1 MFDELMLLMI
11 LIVKKLLEHPR
22 KRATENKSRT
32 IQKRKSNK
40 NKTINHIE
48 IFGENVRIE
57 LKLSSYATKLDLKN
71 AAGVDASKLTSKSD
85 LPSLPEIDKV
95 DVGKLKTASADLS
108 KLSNIVNND
117 VEKKAIFDALVAKVN
132 NIDVNGFVLKTKY
145 NTDKS
150 EKKFRK

>member
-1 MFDELMLLMI
+1 MF
-11 LIVKKLLEHPR
+11 
-22 KRATENKSRT
+22 
-32 IQKRKSNK
+32 
-40 NKTINHIE
+40 
-48 IFGENVRIE
+48 
-57 LKLSSYATKLDLKN
+57 SYATKLDLKN
-71 AAGVDASKLTSKSD
+71 ATGVGTSKLTSKSD

>member
-1 MFDELMLLMI
+1 M
-11 LIVKKLLEHPR
+11 
-22 KRATENKSRT
+22 
-32 IQKRKSNK
+32 
-40 NKTINHIE
+40 
-48 IFGENVRIE
+48 
-57 LKLSSYATKLDLKN
+57 SSYATKLDLKN

-95 DVGKLKTASADLS
+95 DVGKLKTVSADLS

-150 EKKFRK
+150 EKIFRK